1 MSGGPAATTRDV
13 FLESDVEFLSFS
25 SLDPA
30 FNLAL
35 EEQLFTTLPPRHP
48 GFFLLWQNGP
58 SVIVGRHQCTAEE
71 INAEFIRRE
80 NLPVVRRNTGGGAVY
95 HDTGNLN
102 FSFLENTRRPG
113 GMDFSRLL
121 APVRLALAD
130 VGVTAEVSGRNE
142 LEVRGR
148 KISGNAQLLRDGKV
162 LHHGTL
168 LVNLDFSRMVEALN
182 PAPEKIRSKGVASV
196 RARVANIAD
205 LWKPGST
212 METLKHALS
221 RRCAER
227 RAGVSRETLAAAQ
240 SLAETKYRQ
249 WDWNYGASPAFTEKK
264 RERFP
269 WGSVDMRLGVRDG
282 VIRSCRIYGD
292 FFAATPIG
300 ELEALLTGRKRESG
314 ALAQALAGA
323 DMENFFSGCDAA
335 VMRRF
340 LTE

>member
-1 MSGGPAATTRDV
+1 M
-13 FLESDVEFLSFS
+13 EFLSFS

-35 EEQLFTTLPPRHP
+35 EERLFTTLPPRHP
-48 GFFLLWQNGP
+48 GLFLLWQNGP

-71 INAEFIRRE
+71 VNAEFIRRE

-102 FSFLENTRRPG
+102 FSFLENMSRPNK
-113 GMDFSRLL
+113 MDFRRLL
-121 APVRLALAD
+121 VPVCLALAD
-130 VGVTAEVSGRNE
+130 VGVAAEISGRND
-142 LEVRGR
+142 LETRGR

-168 LVNLDFSRMVEALN
+168 LVNLDFSRMAEALK
-182 PAPEKIRSKGVASV
+182 PAPEKIRSKGVSSV
-196 RARVANIAD
+196 RARVANIAEF
-205 LWKPGST
+205 WKPGAT
-212 METLKHALS
+212 METLRDALS

-227 RAGVSRETLAAAQ
+227 QAELSRETLAAAQ
-240 SLAETKYRQ
+240 SLAETKYRR

-269 WGSVDMRLGVRDG
+269 WGSVEMRLDVRDG
-282 VIRSCRIYGD
+282 LIRSCRVHGD
-292 FFAATPIG
+292 FFAAAPIG
-300 ELEALLTGRKRESG
+300 GLEALLTGKKRESG
-314 ALAQALAGA
+314 ALTQALAGA
-323 DMENFFSGCDAA
+323 DMENFFCGCDAA

>member
-1 MSGGPAATTRDV
+1 M
-13 FLESDVEFLSFS
+13 EFLSLS
-25 SLDPA
+25 SLDPT

-35 EEQLFTTLPPRHP
+35 EEQLFTALPPRHP
-48 GFFLLWQNGP
+48 GLFLLWQNGP
-58 SVIVGRHQCTAEE
+58 SVIVGRHQCTEEE
-71 INAEFIRRE
+71 INAGFIRRE

-102 FSFLENTRRPG
+102 FSFLENMRRPG
-113 GMDFSRLL
+113 RMDFRRLL
-121 APVRLALAD
+121 APVCLALAD
-130 VGVTAEVSGRNE
+130 VGVTAEISGRND
-142 LEVRGR
+142 LAAGGR
-148 KISGNAQLLRDGKV
+148 KISGNAQLLRDGKT

-205 LWKPGST
+205 FWKPGAT

-221 RRCAER
+221 CRCAER
-227 RAGVSRETLAAAQ
+227 QAELSRETLAAAHD
-240 SLAETKYRQ
+240 LAEAKYRQ
-249 WDWNYGASPAFTEKK
+249 WEWNYGASPAFTEKK
-264 RERFP
+264 QERFS
-269 WGSVDMRLGVRDG
+269 WGSVDMRLDVRAG

-292 FFAATPIG
+292 FFAATPI
-300 ELEALLTGRKRESG
+300 EKLEALLTGQKRESG
-314 ALAQALAGA
+314 ALARTLAGA
-323 DMENFFSGCDAA
+323 DMEDFFSGCDAV

>member
-1 MSGGPAATTRDV
+1 
-13 FLESDVEFLSFS
+13 VEFLSFS

-35 EEQLFTTLPPRHP
+35 EEQLFATLPPRHP
-48 GFFLLWQNGP
+48 GLFLLWQNGP
-58 SVIVGRHQCTAEE
+58 SVIVGRHQCTTEE

-80 NLPVVRRNTGGGAVY
+80 SLPVVRRNTGGGAVY

-102 FSFLENTRRPG
+102 FSFLENVSRPG
-113 GMDFSRLL
+113 RMDFRRLL
-121 APVRLALAD
+121 APVCLALAD
-130 VGVTAEVSGRNE
+130 VGVTAEISGRND
-142 LEVRGR
+142 LTTRGR

-182 PAPEKIRSKGVASV
+182 PAPEKIRSKGIASV

-205 LWKPGST
+205 FWKPGAT

-227 RAGVSRETLAAAQ
+227 RTEPGRDALAAAQ

-249 WDWNYGASPAFTEKK
+249 WDWNYGASPPFTEKK
-264 RERFP
+264 RERFS
-269 WGSVDMRLGVRDG
+269 WGSVDMRLEVRGG
-282 VIRSCRIYGD
+282 VIRSCRVYGD
-292 FFAATPIG
+292 FFAARPIG
-300 ELEALLTGRKRESG
+300 ELETLLTGQKRESG
-314 ALAQALAGA
+314 ALARALAGA

-335 VMRRF
+335 AMRRF